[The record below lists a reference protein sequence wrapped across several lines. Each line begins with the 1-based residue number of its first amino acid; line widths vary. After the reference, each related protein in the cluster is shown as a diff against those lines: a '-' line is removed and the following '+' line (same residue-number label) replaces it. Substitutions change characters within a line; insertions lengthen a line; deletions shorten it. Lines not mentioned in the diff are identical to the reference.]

1 MDPLDGSVGGI
12 ERDEFGRGLSH
23 DQAAYFIRFIFICI
37 CICVAVEI
45 IRIVMILVKIKVTII
60 IIPMTLT
67 MMGTSI
73 DAGGYRTLVHDILY
87 GDGQEVQSIGIRIG
101 IRIF

>member
-23 DQAAYFIRFIFICI
+23 DQAAYFIRFIFIC
-37 CICVAVEI
+37 VAVKI
-45 IRIVMILVKIKVTII
+45 IRIVVLVKIKVTII

>member
-23 DQAAYFIRFIFICI
+23 DQAAYFIRFIFVFI

-45 IRIVMILVKIKVTII
+45 IRIVVLVKVTII
-60 IIPMTLT
+60 IIPMTMTLT
-67 MMGTSI
+67 GTSI

-87 GDGQEVQSIGIRIG
+87 GDGQEVQSIGIRI
-101 IRIF
+101 F